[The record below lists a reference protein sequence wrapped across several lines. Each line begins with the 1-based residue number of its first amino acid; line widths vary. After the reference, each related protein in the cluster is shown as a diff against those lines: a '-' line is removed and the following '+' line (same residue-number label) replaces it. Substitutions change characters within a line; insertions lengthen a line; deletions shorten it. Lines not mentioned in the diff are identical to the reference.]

1 MAGSIPNRPKQT
13 RDPIAITVVA
23 SLYHDAYVSGML
35 DAAREEIQMMA
46 PNASITVYRV
56 PGAFEIPVTVELA
69 LKHADADVVMAL
81 GVIIRGETEHGDLV
95 AASVTDALQRT
106 ALKHVVPVVHEVLLL
121 DTEEQ
126 AEERCL
132 GATINRGT
140 EAARVAL
147 NMVQLFKKM
156 RQTLGLTRPATEFS
170 ED

>member
-1 MAGSIPNRPKQT
+1 MAGSIPNRPKETQ
-13 RDPIAITVVA
+13 DPVAIAIVA
-23 SLYHDAYVSGML
+23 SLYHDTYVSGMI
-35 DAAREEIQMMA
+35 DAAREEIQLMA

-56 PGAFEIPVTVELA
+56 PGAFEIPVTVEMA
-69 LKHADADVVMAL
+69 LRHSGADAVMAL

-95 AASVTDALQRT
+95 GASVTDALQRL
-106 ALKHVVPVVHEVLLL
+106 ALKHVVPVIHEVLLL

-140 EAARVAL
+140 EAARVAM

-156 RQTLGLTRPATEFS
+156 RQAFGITLSSDFQ